1 MSDKTGTLTQNVMAF
16 VKCSVGGR
24 VYSADD
30 GIDGAVHPGF
40 VDLNL
45 RDGESGVLL
54 DGSSE
59 GCAAAKTHTLAK
71 SSALRAA
78 ASARD
83 ANVVAFL
90 RHLATCHTVVPAVGR
105 SSKQFIRRVDRGG
118 RRKLR
123 RRLRRPPIPGIIPR
137 RRGTRH
143 RRRVTRP
150 AVAVQRRG
158 RDHVRDAPARRVH
171 RSPRHRRPRKR
182 RRRRGGMS
190 GSNDARSS
198 RSTSSRPRVSGC
210 PSWSATFTP
219 ACARC
224 C

>member
-1 MSDKTGTLTQNVMAF
+1 MYDPVNDVKCGVRTTALNEELGQVGCVLSDKTGTLTQNVMAF

-30 GIDGAVHPGF
+30 GIDGAVHTGF

-90 RHLATCHTVVPAVGR
+90 RHLATCHTVVPADGR
-105 SSKQFIRRVDRGG
+105 SSKQFIRR
-118 RRKLR
+118 
-123 RRLRRPPIPGIIPR
+123 
-137 RRGTRH
+137 
-143 RRRVTRP
+143 
-150 AVAVQRRG
+150 
-158 RDHVRDAPARRVH
+158 
-171 RSPRHRRPRKR
+171 
-182 RRRRGGMS
+182 
-190 GSNDARSS
+190 
-198 RSTSSRPRVSGC
+198 
-210 PSWSATFTP
+210 
-219 ACARC
+219 
-224 C
+224 

>member
-1 MSDKTGTLTQNVMAF
+1 MCAGLDKSMYDPVNDVKCGVRTTALNEELGQVGCVLSDKTGTLTQNVMAF

-30 GIDGAVHPGF
+30 GIDGAVHTGF

-90 RHLATCHTVVPAVGR
+90 RHLATCHTVVPADGR
-105 SSKQFIRRVDRGG
+105 SSKQFIRR
-118 RRKLR
+118 
-123 RRLRRPPIPGIIPR
+123 
-137 RRGTRH
+137 
-143 RRRVTRP
+143 
-150 AVAVQRRG
+150 
-158 RDHVRDAPARRVH
+158 
-171 RSPRHRRPRKR
+171 
-182 RRRRGGMS
+182 
-190 GSNDARSS
+190 
-198 RSTSSRPRVSGC
+198 
-210 PSWSATFTP
+210 
-219 ACARC
+219 
-224 C
+224 